1 MHNSRMRLD
10 ETSQGEKRGVRFM
23 TMPILEVR
31 NLFFRYENQEEN
43 VLRDINIEVNQGE
56 WTAIVGH
63 NGSGKS
69 TLARILNGLQ
79 LPTQGSVTVNGMV
92 LSEDNLWDIRRQV
105 GMVFQNPDN
114 QFVGSTVEDDVA
126 FGLENIGVPREEMV
140 QRVEEGIDRVG
151 MKSFL
156 TQEPHQLSGGQKQ
169 RVAIAGVIALR
180 PAIIILDEAT
190 SMLDPIGRKEV
201 LETIEELRT
210 EMGVTV
216 LSITHDLE
224 EAARADKIIV
234 LNKGEVYAEG
244 KPDDIF
250 RLGEKLVKIGLDLP
264 FTITL
269 VNKLKALGISF
280 ETDPTTSERLI
291 EELCKLQLKI

>member
-1 MHNSRMRLD
+1 
-10 ETSQGEKRGVRFM
+10 M
-23 TMPILEVR
+23 TDTILEVK
-31 NLFFRYENQEEN
+31 NLFFRYSNQEEDT
-43 VLRDINIEVNQGE
+43 LKDINIEVRLGE

-79 LPTQGSVTVNGMV
+79 MPSKGTVEINGIM
-92 LSEDNLWDIRRQV
+92 LTEETLWDIRRQV

-126 FGLENIGVPREEMV
+126 FGLENIGVPREEMLE
-140 QRVEEGIDRVG
+140 RVEEGIRRVG

-190 SMLDPIGRKEV
+190 SMLDPLGRKEV
-201 LETIEELRT
+201 IQTIEELRK

-224 EAARADKIIV
+224 EASRADRIIV
-234 LNKGEVYAEG
+234 LNGGKVFAEG
-244 KPDDIF
+244 SPSEIF
-250 RLGEKLVKIGLDLP
+250 QLGDRLVQIGLDLP
-264 FTITL
+264 FAISL
-269 VNKLKALGISF
+269 ANKLKDLGVPLESN
-280 ETDPTTSERLI
+280 PTTSERLMD
-291 EELCKLQLKI
+291 ELCKLTYKT

>member
-1 MHNSRMRLD
+1 MVMN
-10 ETSQGEKRGVRFM
+10 
-23 TMPILEVR
+23 ILEVN
-31 NLFFRYENQEEN
+31 NLFFRYANQEEDTLKN
-43 VLRDINIEVNQGE
+43 INIKIKQGE

-79 LPTQGSVTVNGMV
+79 FPTEGSVTINGMK
-92 LSEDNLWDIRRQV
+92 LSEDTLWDIRRQV

-126 FGLENIGVPREEMV
+126 FGLENIGIPREEMI
-140 QRVEEGIDRVG
+140 QRVNEGIERVG

-190 SMLDPIGRKEV
+190 SMLDPIGRREV
-201 LETIEELRT
+201 IQTIEELRK
-210 EMGVTV
+210 EVGVTV

-224 EAARADKIIV
+224 EAARADHMIV
-234 LNKGEVYAEG
+234 LNGGKVFAEG
-244 KPDDIF
+244 TPDEIF
-250 RLGEKLVKIGLDLP
+250 QLGDKLVEIGLDLP

-269 VNKLKALGISF
+269 ANKLKELGVTF
-280 ETDPTTSERLI
+280 EENPSTSERLI
-291 EELCKLQLKI
+291 EELCKLQLKS

>member
-1 MHNSRMRLD
+1 
-10 ETSQGEKRGVRFM
+10 M
-23 TMPILEVR
+23 TDTILKVK
-31 NLFFRYENQEEN
+31 NLFFRYPNQEEDT
-43 VLRDINIEVNQGE
+43 LKDINIEVKQGE

-79 LPTQGSVTVNGMV
+79 MPSKGSVIIDGME
-92 LSEDNLWDIRRQV
+92 LSEEKLWDIRRQV

-126 FGLENIGVPREEMV
+126 FGLENIGVPRVEMIE
-140 QRVEEGIDRVG
+140 RVEEGIKRVG

-201 LETIEELRT
+201 IQTIEELRK

-224 EAARADKIIV
+224 EASRADRIIV
-234 LNKGEVYAEG
+234 LNGGKVFAEG
-244 KPDDIF
+244 TPSEIF
-250 RLGEKLVKIGLDLP
+250 LLGEQLVQIGLDLP
-264 FTITL
+264 FAISL
-269 VNKLKALGISF
+269 ANKLKSLGVTLESN
-280 ETDPTTSERLI
+280 PTTSERLMD
-291 EELCKLQLKI
+291 ELCKLTYKI